1 MESDR
6 FTCEPDPG
14 NPGWLRWE
22 VSDKTRYNAVFI
34 GPLLLRRE
42 SGTTCRVRMEI
53 AARHTNAG
61 EVIHGGTTLG
71 FADVSMFGALY
82 VLTGTDPIGSVTV
95 DLSMQF
101 VAAGSER
108 KPLDAVVELLRETKQ
123 LAFMRGTMVQGE
135 RLVAAFSGTARKP
148 SQSAR

>member
-1 MESDR
+1 MDSER
-6 FTCEPDPG
+6 FTCNPDPE
-14 NPGWLRWE
+14 NPGWLRWD
-22 VSDKTRYNAVFI
+22 VTDHTRYNHVFI

-42 SGTTCRVRMEI
+42 GGALCRVRMAIE
-53 AARHTNAG
+53 ARHTNAG
-61 EVIHGGTTLG
+61 DVIHGGTTLG

-101 VAAGSER
+101 VGAGSAR
-108 KPLDAVVELLRETKQ
+108 KPLDAMVELLRETKR

-135 RLVAAFSGTARKP
+135 RVIAAFSGTARKP
-148 SQSAR
+148 SKPWT

>member
-1 MESDR
+1 MEADR
-6 FTCEPDPG
+6 FTCRPDPDH
-14 NPGWLRWE
+14 PGWLRWE
-22 VSDKTRYNAVFI
+22 VTDRSRYNAVFI

-42 SGTTCRVRMEI
+42 SGTTCRVRMGIE
-53 AARHTNAG
+53 ARHTNAG
-61 EVIHGGTTLG
+61 DVIHGGTTLG

-101 VAAGSER
+101 VGAGSAR
-108 KPLDAVVELLRETKQ
+108 KPLDAVVELLRETKR

-148 SQSAR
+148 SASAR